1 MHTVDGALTCEF
13 TRRLQSSFTYY
24 GLAGPAVYDVDYT
37 PSLNTPNYYLYVAW
51 GKPYAGKKSG
61 SILRVIS
68 SVAYVFSHSQNSEIL
83 RIYHHS

>member
-51 GKPYAGKKSG
+51 GKPYAGKKSD
-61 SILRVIS
+61 SILRGDFFS
-68 SVAYVFSHSQNSEIL
+68 SLCIFSFSEF
-83 RIYHHS
+83 RDS